1 MSPGNAKSRLLNA
14 ALKLIRTSG
23 YEATAVDDL
32 CSEAGVT
39 KGAFFHHFKSKQD
52 LAVAAAAHWSTMTGT
67 LFASAPY
74 HEYED
79 PLDQL
84 IAYIDFRAQLLDGRS
99 LPEATCLLGTMV
111 QETYETNPM
120 IREACLS
127 GIAGH
132 AETIAEIIR
141 AAKARHA
148 PRATWSA
155 ESLALHT
162 QAVLQGA
169 FILAK
174 AKNDMEIARDS
185 ILHLRRYVELL
196 FHHAKED

>member
-1 MSPGNAKSRLLNA
+1 MKQTNAKSKLLNA

-23 YEATAVDDL
+23 YEATAVDEL
-32 CSEAGVT
+32 CTEAGVT

-52 LAVAAAAHWSTMTGT
+52 LALEAAAHWSTMTGA

-74 HEYED
+74 HDYED

-111 QETYETNPM
+111 QETYESNPA
-120 IREACLS
+120 IRDACFA

-132 AETIAEIIR
+132 AATIAAIIT
-141 AAKARHA
+141 AAKQRHA
-148 PRATWSA
+148 PRASWSA

-174 AKNDMEIARDS
+174 ARNDMEVARES